1 MKKIVIVAGDKSAD
15 LYGSLLCKRLKEN
28 FNDLEVFSFGGPNLA
43 QHSEQKIDLLSH
55 SVSGIFEVLS
65 HLKDILNVFG
75 QTLKQIDE
83 IKPDLVILM
92 DFPDFNLRLAKK
104 INKKFPVFYY
114 ISPQVWAWRK
124 NRVEL
129 IKKYVDKMIVIF
141 KFEEAFYREKGMDVH
156 YFGHPLLEV
165 IGKKDI
171 ETKKIIS
178 LLPGSR
184 KNEISKNLPVMLEAK
199 NIIERQNP
207 GYSFRII
214 KPEHIEKDFYS
225 KFTKNTQITPHSY
238 SAIAESEFVI
248 AASGT
253 ATVEVAILEVPYL
266 IIYKV
271 NPLTFFLLK
280 RMVDTEFIGMV
291 NILASRKIIEELIQ
305 AKASPENI
313 AQITLQYLKDKEK
326 YKKTK
331 EDLRQIKD
339 ILAPVGATE
348 SLSSFIGRYLKLS

>member
-15 LYGSLLCKRLKEN
+15 LYGSLLCKKLKEK
-28 FNDLEVFSFGGPNLA
+28 FNDLELFSFGGPNLA
-43 QHSEQKIDLLSH
+43 QHSQQKINLLSH
-55 SVSGIFEVLS
+55 SVSGIFEVLA
-65 HLKDILNVFG
+65 HLKDILNTFKRA
-75 QTLKQIDE
+75 LSYIDE

-129 IKKYVDKMIVIF
+129 IKKYVEKMIVIF
-141 KFEEAFYREKGMDVH
+141 KFEEEFYKKNGMDVH

-165 IGKKDI
+165 IGENTSK
-171 ETKKIIS
+171 TKKVIS

-184 KNEISKNLPVMLEAK
+184 KNEIAKNLPVVLKAK
-199 NIIERQNP
+199 KIIEQKNP

-214 KPEHIEKDFYS
+214 KPEHIEADFYNS
-225 KFTKNTQITPHSY
+225 FTNDVEITPHSY
-238 SAIAESEFVI
+238 SVIAESAFII

-253 ATVEVAILEVPYL
+253 ATVEVAILGVPYL
-266 IIYKV
+266 IMYKV

-291 NILASRKIIEELIQ
+291 NILSGKRVVEELIQ
-305 AKASPENI
+305 NEANPTAI
-313 AQITLQYLKDKEK
+313 AQITLSYLNDQGKYEK
-326 YKKTK
+326 IKN
-331 EDLRQIKD
+331 DLKQIKD
-339 ILAPVGATE
+339 ILSPLGATE
-348 SLSSFIGRYLKLS
+348 NLAKFIGQYLRLS